1 VIRAWRLFAALV
13 LMAHAAAAQDPAAA
27 PPPPPADPAAAPPPA
42 DPAAAAPPAAPAPP
56 VLHDIRQVQIQ
67 VWISETTE
75 QGIRNVGANLNFT
88 RFVDGV
94 EDPSSSLKQ
103 VTTNLFDT
111 RANFDPVTLPRPAL
125 SEDLLTGLTPEEA
138 TAARS
143 RFNSSLRDGT
153 DETNAPGIQTRSG
166 AGFTGSLID
175 DRGTIDMVFRSVERN
190 AEVDLISKPE
200 MLVVNGGTASI
211 KAGGN
216 VPFQT
221 VEYDV
226 YGNPQLAIKWQDVG
240 VNLSLIPQIM
250 ANNSVRLTLSQLDV
264 TDIDRIENIRGVD
277 LPVFS
282 KRSQT
287 GVVIVP
293 DQQTLVIGGLSS
305 RVVRRSDRQIPFI
318 GQLPVIGAPFRNRRS
333 EANITHLLVFVS
345 PTVVDIREIN
355 KKERSALEFWR
366 SSGDRWEHGDRIQ
379 EEIDLMDSE
388 L

>member
-1 VIRAWRLFAALV
+1 V
-13 LMAHAAAAQDPAAA
+13 LIAQTGSAQDPAAA
-27 PPPPPADPAAAPPPA
+27 PPADPAAAPPPA
-42 DPAAAAPPAAPAPP
+42 AEAAPAAAPAPP
-56 VLHDIRQVQIQ
+56 ALHDIRQVQIQ

-88 RFVDGV
+88 RFVDGQ
-94 EDPSSSLKQ
+94 EDPTASVKQ

-111 RANFDPVTLPRPAL
+111 RANFDPVTLPRPSL
-125 SEDLLTGLTPEEA
+125 SEDLIADLPPDEA
-138 TAARS
+138 AAART

-226 YGNPQLAIKWQDVG
+226 YGNPQLAIKWEDVG

-305 RVVRRSDRQIPFI
+305 RVVRRSDRQVPFL

-366 SSGDRWEHGDRIQ
+366 SSGDRWEHVDRIQ
-379 EEIDLMDSE
+379 DEIELMDSE